1 MFLTT
6 LAVTK
11 CHGGNSLTFTEND
24 EVGENYHESDENDR
38 IGDNDVLCREFRS
51 TRLTASPFG
60 CKEAFTAEQG
70 SAVDLLTE
78 RVTKLERQRAH
89 LVEPPSSR
97 LAKASTRIN
106 DLEHQVTVMRA
117 RLGNRAGHIDENG
130 EHTTTSG
137 LFGDVSSLSIDV
149 KNALEK
155 IDAVEQQAELRSAE
169 ASRRLNALDLR
180 MHWAFEV
187 QDGLGEHKRDILKL
201 RKEVDDSVRVL
212 TDETKQNQA
221 ALHWLQEMV
230 EAELRDWKHAVDD
243 LSDTQKALADA
254 LSDEVMDR
262 MAGDDENAKNS
273 V

>member
-24 EVGENYHESDENDR
+24 EVGENYH
-38 IGDNDVLCREFRS
+38 DNDVLCREFRS

-106 DLEHQVTVMRA
+106 DLE
-117 RLGNRAGHIDENG
+117 
-130 EHTTTSG
+130 
-137 LFGDVSSLSIDV
+137 
-149 KNALEK
+149 
-155 IDAVEQQAELRSAE
+155 
-169 ASRRLNALDLR
+169 
-180 MHWAFEV
+180 
-187 QDGLGEHKRDILKL
+187 
-201 RKEVDDSVRVL
+201 
-212 TDETKQNQA
+212 
-221 ALHWLQEMV
+221 
-230 EAELRDWKHAVDD
+230 
-243 LSDTQKALADA
+243 
-254 LSDEVMDR
+254 
-262 MAGDDENAKNS
+262 
-273 V
+273 